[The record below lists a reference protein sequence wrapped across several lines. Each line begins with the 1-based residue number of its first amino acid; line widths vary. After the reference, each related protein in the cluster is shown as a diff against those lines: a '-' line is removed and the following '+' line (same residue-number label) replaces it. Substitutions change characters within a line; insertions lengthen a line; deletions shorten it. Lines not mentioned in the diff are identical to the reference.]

1 MTVSDSGPAPVS
13 GRVLQVLGHIP
24 QRNKNF
30 TGREDILALLR
41 NELANSVTVVL
52 PHALQGLG
60 GVGKTQVAIEYA
72 YRYSED
78 YDLIWWIPADQL
90 PSVRASLASLAPQL
104 GLPPATASGTGIEG
118 TANAVLEALRRG
130 RPFNRWLLIFDNA
143 DQPEDLSDVIPR
155 GGPGHVLI
163 TSRNHRW
170 QSKAEIVQVDVFT
183 PDESI
188 EFLSRRMRGDL
199 DRDEV
204 EALAAELGYLPLA
217 LEQAGAL
224 QAETGMSIEEYLRLL
239 KQHSV
244 SIMDEGKAAD
254 YPLSMTAAWKLSVT
268 TLEQGMPEAVR
279 LLRCCA
285 FLGPEPIPRD
295 LFPRGAHA
303 LQGPLRELLADPIR
317 LARAIRELGRFALVR
332 IDGRTMIIHRLIQAL
347 LRDDLTHEEQAHY
360 RDQAHLVLAA
370 GAPQD
375 ANDNLLW
382 PRYAELVAHVAAP
395 ATQLEQSTNETV
407 RRFAVD
413 MVRYLYNSGDLD
425 AARRFAERFIDQ
437 WSPDTPESDQQ
448 LQRAQRQLA
457 NALRGLGLYDQAYH
471 VDEAAL
477 AVSTRTRASG
487 ERDPFTLAV
496 TNNFGADLRA
506 RGDFAE
512 ALDLDSR
519 SLDVHREVMGP
530 EHPQTLRAANNLA
543 LDYGLNSRYPDAR
556 DLHQETYRLRSERP
570 DIPAQELVSSWSGL
584 ARALRLCGS
593 YAEARDV
600 GQDAY
605 DYGVAALGAEHP
617 RTLET
622 AIDLS
627 IALRRIAV
635 SYSDAADL
643 AEQVYEQARRRFGRF
658 APLTLAAVVSMTNIQ
673 RTSSEVVNALR
684 LSEEA
689 AQQYASLYG
698 SNHPYY
704 FGCMGNVA
712 LLYRV
717 NTDSRRARELNE
729 HALAGLDARL
739 GRDHHYT
746 LTVAVNLASDLA
758 GVGELDGARALG
770 EGSLRR
776 LGTLLGET
784 HPLTLGCAANLVVD
798 LRAAGDLAA
807 ADELFTTTIVHYR
820 ETLGDDHPD
829 TVVAAEGRRLDF
841 DFDSPQI

>member
-1 MTVSDSGPAPVS
+1 MSDSGPAPVS
-13 GRVLQVLGHIP
+13 GRAPQVFGNIP

-30 TGREDILALLR
+30 TGRDDILALLR
-41 NELANSVTVVL
+41 NDLANSVTVVL

-72 YRYSED
+72 YRHSED
-78 YDLIWWIPADQL
+78 YDLIWWIPADQQPL
-90 PSVRASLASLAPQL
+90 VRASLAALAPQL

-118 TANAVLEALRRG
+118 TASAVLDALRRG
-130 RPFNRWLLIFDNA
+130 QPFDRWLLIFDNA
-143 DQPEDLSDVIPR
+143 DQPEDLNEVIPR
-155 GGPGHVLI
+155 GGPGHVLV

-183 PDESI
+183 PEESI
-188 EFLSRRMRGDL
+188 EFLGRRMRGEF
-199 DRDEV
+199 DRD
-204 EALAAELGYLPLA
+204 AADSLAAELGYLPLA

-244 SIMDEGKAAD
+244 SIMAEGKSAD
-254 YPLSMTAAWKLSVT
+254 YPLSMTAAWKLSVS
-268 TLEQGMPEAVR
+268 TLEQYQPEAVV

-303 LQGPLRELLADPIR
+303 LQGPLRDLLADPIR

-347 LRDDLTHEEQAHY
+347 LRDDLTPEEQAHY
-360 RDQAHLVLAA
+360 RDEAHLVLAA

-375 ANDNLLW
+375 PNDNLLW
-382 PRYAELVAHVAAP
+382 PRYAELMAHVAAP
-395 ATQLEQSTNETV
+395 ATQLEESRNETV

-425 AARRFAERFIDQ
+425 AAQRFAERFIGQ
-437 WSPDTPESDQQ
+437 WSPDTPEDDVQ

-457 NALRGLGLYDQAYH
+457 NALRALGQYDPAYRI
-471 VDEAAL
+471 DEAAL
-477 AVSTRTRASG
+477 AVSTRTSG

-506 RGDFAE
+506 RGEFAA
-512 ALDLDSR
+512 ALRLDTR
-519 SLDVHREVMGP
+519 SLDIHREVMGQ
-530 EHPQTLRAANNLA
+530 EHPQTLRVANNLA
-543 LDYGLNSRYPDAR
+543 LDYGLNSQYPEAR
-556 DLHQETYRLRSERP
+556 DLHRETYRLRNERS
-570 DIPAQELVSSWSGL
+570 DIPAQELISSWGGL

-593 YAEARDV
+593 YDAARDV

-635 SYSDAADL
+635 SYAEAADR
-643 AEQVYEQARRRFGRF
+643 AGQVYEQARRRFGRF

-673 RTSSEVVNALR
+673 RTSSEVVHALE

-689 AQQYASLYG
+689 AEQYGTLYG
-698 SNHPYY
+698 ADHPYY
-704 FGCMGNVA
+704 FGCLGNVA

-717 NTDSRRARELNE
+717 NGNARRARELNE
-729 HALAGLDARL
+729 QALAGLDARL
-739 GRDHHYT
+739 DRDHHYT

-776 LGTLLGET
+776 LRTLLGET
-784 HPLTLGCAANLVVD
+784 HPLTLGCAANLVAD
-798 LRAAGDLAA
+798 LRAAGEPAA
-807 ADELFTTTIVHYR
+807 ADELFTTTIAHYR